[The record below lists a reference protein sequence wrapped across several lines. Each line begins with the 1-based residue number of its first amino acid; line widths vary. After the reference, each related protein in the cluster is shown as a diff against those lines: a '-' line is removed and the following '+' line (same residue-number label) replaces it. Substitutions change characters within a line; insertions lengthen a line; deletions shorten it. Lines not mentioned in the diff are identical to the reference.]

1 MKNKNYNDSE
11 TADIYDFQKRVTFYF
26 GALFVVLMLISS
38 SFILNSMS
46 TAYNDVAVDE
56 TIATTERIQKY
67 IRDGNSPDEAAVS
80 GFLNDRNIDFRII
93 NHVTGAIVKSN
104 FDNNTPFS
112 GVSNYITV
120 GKEKK
125 VSGDPAAK
133 TREVYKDGKKYVV
146 AERVMYYHNEKYTIE
161 AAKAVELDASY
172 YKSLFIRTAV
182 VDVAGILAVIYL
194 SKYLCRIILVPIEKI
209 TSMAE
214 NISVDD
220 LSRRIPEEGDDGGL
234 KSLIST
240 LNSMIARLEVSFK
253 KQSQFVSDASH
264 ELKTPIAVINGYI
277 NLMDRWGKER
287 PEVMQEGIDS
297 IKAETENMNV
307 LIKKLLFLAKH
318 ENASGFN
325 KFTAVSA
332 QEVLN
337 EVYKEFN
344 IIHQDRKAVFNCQ
357 TNCMLY
363 ADFNA
368 IKQLLWIY
376 ADNAY
381 KYTKD
386 HNTVTFSTYN
396 DDKYVYL
403 AIEDD
408 GGGISKDD
416 IPFLFD
422 RFYRVDKSRNKGIGG
437 TGLGLAIAKKLV
449 ESLNGEVY
457 VESEPNVRT
466 AFINKF
472 KIYKP

>member
-1 MKNKNYNDSE
+1 
-11 TADIYDFQKRVTFYF
+11 
-26 GALFVVLMLISS
+26 
-38 SFILNSMS
+38 
-46 TAYNDVAVDE
+46 
-56 TIATTERIQKY
+56 
-67 IRDGNSPDEAAVS
+67 
-80 GFLNDRNIDFRII
+80 
-93 NHVTGAIVKSN
+93 
-104 FDNNTPFS
+104 
-112 GVSNYITV
+112 
-120 GKEKK
+120 
-125 VSGDPAAK
+125 
-133 TREVYKDGKKYVV
+133 
-146 AERVMYYHNEKYTIE
+146 
-161 AAKAVELDASY
+161 
-172 YKSLFIRTAV
+172 
-182 VDVAGILAVIYL
+182 
-194 SKYLCRIILVPIEKI
+194 
-209 TSMAE
+209 
-214 NISVDD
+214 
-220 LSRRIPEEGDDGGL
+220 
-234 KSLIST
+234 
-240 LNSMIARLEVSFK
+240 
-253 KQSQFVSDASH
+253 
-264 ELKTPIAVINGYI
+264 
-277 NLMDRWGKER
+277 MDRWGKER

-368 IKQLLWIY
+368 VKQLLWIY